1 MSDAAQADEQDGSKD
16 AAKHYGVLLA
26 AYLFVDPAK
35 KDYDAIMKLVDDKAI
50 KVEGVVLVSKDHAGE
65 MHIVEAGDHLVR
77 KGAETIGGVGLVV
90 GLFAPPLLAATA
102 VGAGAGALLA
112 KFAKHRVESG
122 IEKKLEEELPAGAAT
137 LIAIYDHAGAEAVH
151 GAVANAAKTSLAE
164 IDGKSVKELKN
175 GLAEAQA
182 GMAG

>member
-1 MSDAAQADEQDGSKD
+1 MNDAKQSAKNGGSTEKAREHFD
-16 AAKHYGVLLA
+16 VLLA
-26 AYLFVDPAK
+26 AYLFVDPAQ
-35 KDYDAIMKLVDDKAI
+35 KDYDAIMQLVEDEKI
-50 KVEGVVLVSKDHAGE
+50 KVEGVVLASKDHANE

-122 IEKKLEEELPAGAAT
+122 IEEQLRKCCPPARPP
-137 LIAIYDHAGAEAVH
+137 
-151 GAVANAAKTSLAE
+151 
-164 IDGKSVKELKN
+164 
-175 GLAEAQA
+175 
-182 GMAG
+182 